1 MSEGLNEGGEIDTR
15 QESDSM
21 RRCLDT
27 GVETTTHGKVSP
39 AEHDGDVAGVAR
51 RRLYRFAATDRVNF
65 TRHPNLHHDL
75 ASCRYATPSDH
86 GVVGNDDHI
95 NFQHHFNDCPADY
108 VDFDGRH
115 YFYDFDYNLDDS
127 RTYNDCSFV
136 AIVRRLTGLHE
147 CVDGH
152 V

>member
-86 GVVGNDDHI
+86 GVVGNYDNI
-95 NFQHHFNDCPADY
+95 NFQHHFNDYPADY

-115 YFYDFDYNLDDS
+115 HYYDFDYNLDDS